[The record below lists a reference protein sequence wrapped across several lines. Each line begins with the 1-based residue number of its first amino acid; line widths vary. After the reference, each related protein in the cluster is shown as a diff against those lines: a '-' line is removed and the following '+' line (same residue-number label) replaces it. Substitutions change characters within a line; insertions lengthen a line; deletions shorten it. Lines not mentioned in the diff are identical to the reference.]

1 MKKILLLL
9 LRALLSRRLAQR
21 QKVRVDGF
29 WGDDQICLL
38 EHREVNL
45 FLFVHNDIKQLNAV
59 MERDNNISFT
69 KTDDNDERGEK
80 GTSEGTV

>member
-1 MKKILLLL
+1 MKKLLLFL
-9 LRALLSRRLAQR
+9 LRAVLSHRLRRR
-21 QKVRVDGF
+21 QQVRLDGF

-45 FLFVHNDIKQLNAV
+45 FFYVHNDIKQLNAF

-69 KTDDNDERGEK
+69 KTDEDDN
-80 GTSEGTV
+80 